1 MRLRRLLVV
10 ALVGVAASVLTFA
23 GASPASASQGFCS
36 QNLPGWQIVPV
47 DSSVTND
54 SVRYPQDENGQQDGA
69 AEIVIW
75 ARSVG
80 PSLSQFVVQFRNL
93 RSNGKYAVLG
103 QVGTVRDGADL
114 GQTGTIGSA
123 PGGAWCSESFTGTNV
138 WANLIYSAGGHQ
150 YGETDQGY
158 IAGRKQ

>member
-10 ALVGVAASVLTFA
+10 VLVGVAASILTFV

-36 QNLPGWQIVPV
+36 QNLPGWRIVPL
-47 DSSVTND
+47 DSSATD
-54 SVRYPQDENGQQDGA
+54 PTARYPQDENGQQDGA

-75 ARSVG
+75 TRSAG

-93 RSNGKYAVLG
+93 RPNGKYAVLG
-103 QVGTVRDGADL
+103 QVGTVRNGADL

-123 PGGAWCSESFTGTNV
+123 PAGAWCSESFTGTNV

-150 YGETDQGY
+150 YGQTAQGY
-158 IAGRKQ
+158 IIGKKL